1 MNSLHSHACTHVTPL
16 GNRFTV
22 LNSID
27 DDATVFNLNQ
37 VSTSECCND
46 DYVECNQHDI
56 SAMNDPKETM
66 CFDTITKSKTS
77 KNNKRTHVPLSKE
90 LEQTQGQK

>member
-22 LNSID
+22 LNSIN
-27 DDATVFNLNQ
+27 DDATVLNLNQ
-37 VSTSECCND
+37 VSTSECCHD
-46 DYVECNQHDI
+46 DYVECNQHVI

-66 CFDTITKSKTS
+66 CFDTNTKSKMS
-77 KNNKRTHVPLSKE
+77 KNNKRTHVPLKV
-90 LEQTQGQK
+90 